1 MTGTPMP
8 LTVSSPSELLDKQ
21 GFDLGTSDW
30 LEVTQDDVN
39 LFADAT
45 KDHQW
50 IHVDPERAA
59 NGPFGGTIAHGY
71 MSLAL
76 VIPLWSDLLH
86 VENVGMS
93 INYGLN
99 RLRFPAPVPVGSR
112 IRLAGKLASVSEVTG
127 GIEVVADLTMEVEG
141 SEKPALVAEAVYRFY
156 P

>member
-1 MTGTPMP
+1 MT
-8 LTVSSPSELLDKQ
+8 LTVSTPADLLDKQ
-21 GFDLGTSDW
+21 GFDLGTSGW
-30 LEVTQDDVN
+30 FEVTQDDVN

-50 IHVDPERAA
+50 IHVDPVRASK
-59 NGPFGGTIAHGY
+59 GPFGATIAHGY

-76 VIPLWSDLLH
+76 VIPLWSEMLV

-112 IRLAGKLASVSEVTG
+112 VRLAGKLASISEVTG
-127 GIEVVADLTMEVEG
+127 GIEVVADLAMEVEG

>member
-1 MTGTPMP
+1 MP
-8 LTVSSPSELLDKQ
+8 LTVSAPADLLDKQ
-21 GFDLGTSDW
+21 GQDLGSSDW
-30 LEVTQDDVN
+30 FEVTQEDVN

-50 IHVDPERAA
+50 IHVDPDRAA
-59 NGPFGGTIAHGY
+59 SGPFGTTIAHGY

-76 VIPLWSDLLH
+76 VIPLWSELLV

-112 IRLAGKLASVSEVTG
+112 IRLVGKLASVSEVTG

>member
-1 MTGTPMP
+1 MP
-8 LTVSSPSELLDKQ
+8 LNVSSPADLLDHQ
-21 GFDLGTSDW
+21 GADLGSSSW
-30 LEVTQDDVN
+30 FEVTQRDVD
-39 LFADAT
+39 LFAEAT
-45 KDHQW
+45 HDHQW

-59 NGPFGGTIAHGY
+59 KGPFGTTIAHGY

-76 VIPLWSDLLH
+76 VIPLWSEMLVVDD
-86 VENVGMS
+86 VGMS

-112 IRLAGKLASVSEVTG
+112 VRLAGKIASVTEVTG
-127 GIEVVADLTMEVEG
+127 GIEVVADVSMEVEG

>member
-1 MTGTPMP
+1 MT
-8 LTVSSPSELLDKQ
+8 LTVSSPAELLDKA
-21 GFDLGTSDW
+21 GLDLGTSGW
-30 LEVTQDDVN
+30 LEVTQADVN

-59 NGPFGGTIAHGY
+59 SGPFGRTIAHGY

-76 VIPLWSDLLH
+76 VIPLWSELLH

-112 IRLAGKLASVSEVTG
+112 VRLAGKLGSVSEVTG

>member
-1 MTGTPMP
+1 MP
-8 LTVSSPSELLDKQ
+8 LTVSTPADLLDKQ
-21 GFDLGTSDW
+21 GLDLGTSDW
-30 LEVTQDDVN
+30 LEVTQEDVD

-45 KDHQW
+45 RDHQW

-76 VIPLWSDLLH
+76 VIPLWSEMLV

-112 IRLAGKLASVSEVTG
+112 IRLAGRLGSVTEVTG
-127 GIEVVADLTMEVEG
+127 GIEVVADLSMEIEG